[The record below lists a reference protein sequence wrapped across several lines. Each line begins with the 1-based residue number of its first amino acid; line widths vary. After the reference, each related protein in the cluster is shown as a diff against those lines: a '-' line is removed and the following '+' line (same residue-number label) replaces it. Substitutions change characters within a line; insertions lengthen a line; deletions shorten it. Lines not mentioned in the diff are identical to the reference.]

1 METLRAAIIGSF
13 IGDSFN
19 LAPHW
24 NYNVTKLERLYGRL
38 TDIVDLPE
46 DTYHT
51 TRQAG
56 EFTHYGDQAMWLLE
70 YVSRNR
76 SFDFERFALTWQEN
90 MLDFDGYRD
99 GASKDT
105 LDHFRSGRR
114 QPSTSNDLAG
124 ISRMAGLLLGHNL
137 KDEQALVDAA
147 RELTAMTHGDP
158 QVIDAAEFF
167 MRLLFRVQAGESI
180 SKAIKALSYRH
191 FEALPAGEWIQ
202 KVRDLPE
209 MTTPQAIVKLGQTCH
224 VDHAFQST
232 IYVLLKHGHSFEEA
246 MIENTMGGGD
256 NAARGMIIGLILGA
270 VHGED
275 AIPLRWRQGTKAL
288 PHMEELIEAALPVSR
303 FGSEKFDF

>member
-232 IYVLLKHGHSFEEA
+232 IYVLLKHGHSFE
-246 MIENTMGGGD
+246 
-256 NAARGMIIGLILGA
+256 
-270 VHGED
+270 
-275 AIPLRWRQGTKAL
+275 
-288 PHMEELIEAALPVSR
+288 
-303 FGSEKFDF
+303 